1 MIRRLTLTATAAL
14 ALLAI
19 LVLPAQAQQ
28 EAIEIVDIDTSATP
42 QIAMTVALPTAFQD
56 SPLDAGAFAL
66 SVGGTNVPVQ
76 ATPLRSSI
84 DVALVIDTSG
94 SMAGAPMTAA
104 KAAARQ
110 FLDRLD
116 PDARVAVVGFG
127 PQPNVVAELGS
138 DRDVARAAID
148 RLQAGGE
155 TAVWDALLTATSL
168 RQDRELHVVLLS
180 DGADT
185 VSTATAD
192 EVVAA
197 YQQRG
202 EPLYALT
209 LSSPEADLAGV
220 TTVVDQVGGLA
231 LDADDP
237 SGLAPL
243 YDAVAS
249 RLSNLWRLS
258 FTAAGSGPEQLQ
270 LTVSDGAAVA
280 QGTSE
285 AELVPPSAAP
295 APAPVPAEGTP
306 GPPTGP
312 ELAPLTTTVLPDPG
326 FLQSSTALVVGAG
339 MIGAALLLLALVIGI
354 PRVPRLRLS
363 APSKRDG
370 SAVKRTVVDAADRAL
385 SEENRGRLDL
395 ALEQAD
401 SDMRPAEYVATVA
414 AVGLAVGLVAALLLG
429 PLFGATGLAVPLVA
443 RARLSSKA
451 TKRRTRFA
459 DQLPDTLLT
468 LSASLRSGR
477 ALSQALEMV
486 ANEAPEPTAS
496 EFGRVVIETRVG
508 RDLVESLQRAAER
521 TGSADF
527 DWVVRAMAINRE
539 LGGDLSEVLD
549 NVGETIRDRAQIQR
563 HVKSLSA
570 EGRLSAWIL
579 LGLPVGVALI
589 VTRTNEGYLDVLFTR
604 TAGQVMVGVG
614 LTMFALGGLWIRRI
628 IDLKY

>member
-1 MIRRLTLTATAAL
+1 MRRLTLAGAAVV

-28 EAIEIVDIDTSATP
+28 ETIEIVDIDTSGTP
-42 QIAMTVALPTAFQD
+42 QIAMTVALPGAFQD
-56 SPLDAGAFAL
+56 TPLDGGAFAL
-66 SVGGTNVPVQ
+66 SVGGTSIPVE

-94 SMAGAPMTAA
+94 SMAGAPMAAA
-104 KAAARQ
+104 KVAATQ

-127 PQPNVVAELGS
+127 PQPTVVAELGS
-138 DRDVARAAID
+138 DRDAARAAID
-148 RLQAGGE
+148 RLQASGE
-155 TAVWDALLTATSL
+155 TAVWDALLTANSL

-192 EVVAA
+192 QVVAA
-197 YQQRG
+197 YQQHRG
-202 EPLYALT
+202 PLYALT
-209 LSSPEADLAGV
+209 LTSPESDLAGV
-220 TTVVDQVGGLA
+220 TAVVDQVDGLA

-258 FTAAGSGPEQLQ
+258 FTAVGSGPEQLQ
-270 LTVSDGAAVA
+270 LTVSDGTTVA

-285 AELVPPSAAP
+285 AQLVPPAA
-295 APAPVPAEGTP
+295 APAPVPTDGAPEPAAE
-306 GPPTGP
+306 P
-312 ELAPLTTTVLPDPG
+312 ELAPLATTVLPEPG
-326 FLQSSTALVVGAG
+326 FLQSSTALLIGAG
-339 MIGAALLLLALVIGI
+339 MVGVALLLLALVIGI
-354 PRVPRLRLS
+354 PGVPRLRLS
-363 APSKRDG
+363 APSKPDG

-385 SEENRGRLDL
+385 SEERRGRLDL

-429 PLFGATGLAVPLVA
+429 PLFGAVGLAVPLVA

-459 DQLPDTLLT
+459 EQLPDTLLT

-496 EFGRVVIETRVG
+496 EFGRVVIEARVG

-604 TAGQVMVGVG
+604 TAGQVMVAVG

-628 IDLKY
+628 IHLEY